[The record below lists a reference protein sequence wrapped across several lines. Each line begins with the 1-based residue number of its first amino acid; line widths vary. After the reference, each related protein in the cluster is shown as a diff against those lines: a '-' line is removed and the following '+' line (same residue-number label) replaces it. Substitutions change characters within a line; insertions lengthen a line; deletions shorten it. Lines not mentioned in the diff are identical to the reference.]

1 MDGAAGGIRRIADAL
16 GRPVIAYIK
25 AEGFLTPA
33 LAAKLVADG
42 AACAIKY
49 AIVRP
54 DPATDRVL
62 EELVDKMDRSLIISG
77 IGERPVIDHWTAFGL
92 RAFTSGS
99 VCVAPALSTA
109 IKRALEAGD
118 IARAEA
124 LRAHFLPLEDLR
136 DHISP
141 LRVLHEAVDQAGIA
155 ATGPM
160 LPMLTR
166 LGEADAGRVKSAA
179 KALLAQDNEAPAQ
192 AAE

>member
-1 MDGAAGGIRRIADAL
+1 
-16 GRPVIAYIK
+16 
-25 AEGFLTPA
+25 
-33 LAAKLVADG
+33 
-42 AACAIKY
+42 
-49 AIVRP
+49 
-54 DPATDRVL
+54 
-62 EELVDKMDRSLIISG
+62 
-77 IGERPVIDHWTAFGL
+77 
-92 RAFTSGS
+92 

-109 IKRALEAGD
+109 IKHALEAGD